1 MRTSRALRFR
11 VFVRRQIVPMVV
23 MILVLCSFRSAIADW
38 NIVPTGSMNPTILE
52 GDRIFVNKLAY
63 GLRVPFTDVEVAHW
77 SSPRR
82 GEVVV
87 FRSPAD
93 GERLVKRV
101 VGVPGDT
108 VRLANNVLLINGT
121 PASYT
126 LLPGIALAAT
136 LPGTQLPHTFA
147 SESMPGGTMH
157 IVMATPRLPAMRNF
171 GPVTIPAGE
180 YFMLGDN
187 RDNSAD
193 SRYFGF
199 VSEHAIVGRSSH
211 IAYSLDVDH
220 WQMPRWNRTWE
231 TLP

>member
-63 GLRVPFTDVEVAHW
+63 GLRVPFTDMEVAHW

-93 GERLVKRV
+93 GDRLVKRV

-108 VRLANNVLLINGT
+108 VQLANNVLLINGT

-126 LLPGIALAAT
+126 LLPGTALAAT

-147 SESMPGGTMH
+147 SESMPGGMTH

-199 VSEHAIVGRSSH
+199 VAEHAIVGRSSH
-211 IAYSLDVDH
+211 VAYSLDVDH

>member
-11 VFVRRQIVPMVV
+11 VFVRRQIVPMVIMV
-23 MILVLCSFRSAIADW
+23 VALCSFRSAIADW
-38 NIVPTGSMNPTILE
+38 NVVPSGSMNPTILE

-63 GLRVPFTDVEVAHW
+63 GLRVPFTSLEVAHW

-93 GERLVKRV
+93 GDRLVKRV
-101 VGVPGDT
+101 IGMPGDT
-108 VRLANNVLLINGT
+108 IELRNNALLINGSR
-121 PASYT
+121 ASYT
-126 LLPGIALAAT
+126 LLPGATLAAT
-136 LPGTQLPHTFA
+136 LPGMQLPHTFA
-147 SESMPGGTMH
+147 SERMPGGTSH
-157 IVMATPRLPAMRNF
+157 VVMATPRLPAIRNF
-171 GPVTIPAGE
+171 GPVTVPAGE

-199 VSEHAIVGRSSH
+199 VPEHYIFGRSSH
-211 IAYSLDVDH
+211 VAYSLDVDR
-220 WQMPRWNRTWE
+220 WSIPRWDRTWE

>member
-1 MRTSRALRFR
+1 M
-11 VFVRRQIVPMVV
+11 Q
-23 MILVLCSFRSAIADW
+23 
-38 NIVPTGSMNPTILE
+38 PTIFV

-63 GLRVPFTDVEVAHW
+63 GLRVPFTNVEVAHW
-77 SSPRR
+77 SSPHP

-93 GERLVKRV
+93 GERMVKRV
-101 VGVPGDT
+101 VGMPGDT
-108 VRLANNVLLINGT
+108 VQLKNNVLLINGS
-121 PASYT
+121 PAAYT
-126 LLPGIALAAT
+126 LLPEAGLAAS

-147 SESMPGGTMH
+147 SERMPGGGTNH

-171 GPVTIPAGE
+171 GPVIVPAGE

-199 VSEHAIVGRSSH
+199 VPEHDIVGRSSH
-211 IAYSLDVDH
+211 VAYSLDVDR
-220 WQMPRWNRTWE
+220 WPLPRWGRTWE
-231 TLP
+231 PLP